1 MSAEGGTRA
10 VIAAL
15 LANAFIAVTKFA
27 AWALTG
33 ASSMLAEAIHS
44 VADSGNQVLLL
55 VGGRRSKRGATAQH
69 PFGYGRERYVFG
81 FIVSVVLFS
90 VGGLFALYEA
100 YHKWHE
106 IAEGHPDELLESRWW
121 WVPIVIL
128 VAAIIAESFS
138 FRTAIRESNK
148 TRGKQRWSKYIR
160 AAKAPE
166 LPVILLEDFAALVG
180 LIFALFGVG
189 MTLLTHNGIFDVIG
203 TAMIGL
209 LLVAVAITLAVETK
223 SLLLGEAASPE
234 AVASDRTS
242 ADQHAGHRADHSHED
257 TASRSGGGPGRRQ
270 DRCRPLR
277 HGIRSDRDDRSSR
290 EQHSRGRADGH
301 RALPGAGHLRPELCA
316 SRAAGAAR
324 CAQPLVAG
332 VLTTPRRRYVLTTV
346 LDDVPLR
353 SVWAGRF
360 DGCAGR
366 RTRPRS
372 LRLWR
377 RIL

>member
-55 VGGRRSKRGATAQH
+55 VGGRRSKRGATAEH

-106 IAEGHPDELLESRWW
+106 LAEGHPDELLESRWW

-166 LPVILLEDFAALVG
+166 LPVILLEDFAALIG

-234 AVASDRTS
+234 AVGRIEQALTNTPGIERIIHMKTLHLGPEEVLV
-242 ADQHAGHRADHSHED
+242 AAKIAVVPCD
-257 TASRSGGGPGRRQ
+257 TALEVTETI
-270 DRCRPLR
+270 DRAESN
-277 HGIRSDRDDRSSR
+277 IR
-290 EQHSRGRADGH
+290 EAEPMVT
-301 RALPGAGHLRPELCA
+301 ALYLEPDIYDPKYVPAERPE
-316 SRAAGAAR
+316 
-324 CAQPLVAG
+324 QPTA
-332 VLTTPRRRYVLTTV
+332 P
-346 LDDVPLR
+346 
-353 SVWAGRF
+353 SH
-360 DGCAGR
+360 
-366 RTRPRS
+366 
-372 LRLWR
+372 
-377 RIL
+377 